1 MEIEILEGEKERFD
15 VKLLGEDLGFANA
28 IVEKLLA
35 SKSVSFAAAE
45 YDHPMKG
52 NPVIRVK
59 AKDAKKELVHAIEAV
74 EKDLEDAKK
83 QLEKMK

>member
-1 MEIEILEGEKERFD
+1 MEIEVIEGEKERFD
-15 VKLLGEDLGFANA
+15 VKLVGEDLGFANA
-28 IVEKLLA
+28 IVEKLLQ

-59 AKDAKKELVHAIEAV
+59 AKDAKKELVRAIGAV
-74 EKDLEDAKK
+74 EKDMEEAKK